1 MVYEYVVVEFIE
13 EKAVEIV
20 PQLWIQSTTKGMYA
34 YWPDCHS
41 SMITHKVKKREIPDK
56 ENWKRY
62 EVKIF
67 SYTDTYEKALSRRK
81 RAEYTSNVETDED
94 EENKR
99 EAGRP
104 DRYNSSE
111 DEDNSEP
118 SQKKICLPTTQTNST
133 TTPQASSSGST
144 TPQASSSHSATPQ
157 ASSSRSTP
165 QASSSRSTTPQAS
178 SSRSTTPQASSSRST
193 TPQSSSSRSTTPQT
207 NYPPTPPP
215 YQPFYSRTNERREPR
230 ILPDLPDC
238 ELDTPRSSRGGEINE
253 SFEKKVLIALARLQR
268 QGEENSAILKQ
279 LRAGQSNAVNVDA
292 ADLDSLLTEVMK
304 SKDDIDSISA
314 QLQDAN
320 KKNQMTHALSILGG
334 NTVGDTVRKMM
345 RRLGNNALWSLYSL
359 KGKKEKEAFQTTAL
373 YRVVVKASLRV
384 HLKSTETD
392 VNDAIIDFLKHAPH
406 QPGGNKYKKSQ
417 PQQTPVQQGL

>member
-20 PQLWIQSTTKGMYA
+20 PQLWIQSTTEGMYA

-41 SMITHKVKKREIPDK
+41 SMIRHKVKKREIPDK

-67 SYTDTYEKALSRRK
+67 SYT
-81 RAEYTSNVETDED
+81 
-94 EENKR
+94 
-99 EAGRP
+99 
-104 DRYNSSE
+104 
-111 DEDNSEP
+111 EDNSHDSEP
-118 SQKKICLPTTQTNST
+118 SQKKICRPTTKTNSSGS
-133 TTPQASSSGST
+133 TTPQASSTTPHASSSGST
-144 TPQASSSHSATPQ
+144 TPQAS
-157 ASSSRSTP
+157 
-165 QASSSRSTTPQAS
+165 
-178 SSRSTTPQASSSRST
+178 STTPQASSSRST
-193 TPQSSSSRSTTPQT
+193 TPQSSRSRSTTPQT

-304 SKDDIDSISA
+304 SKDDMDSISA

-392 VNDAIIDFLKHAPH
+392 VNDSIIDFLKHAPH

-417 PQQTPVQQGL
+417 PQQTPVHQGL